1 MAGKYWWKLNLAVGP
16 QIAFGSSLRDCHT
29 YNNICKYEI
38 LADFT
43 SAVAM
48 VDRQTTKFNS
58 PPNFLAIRYPICCA
72 PDLQFTY
79 YYTLCGNVLCMISNI
94 TQTSKAYM
102 TSYIY
107 RVA

>member
-1 MAGKYWWKLNLAVGP
+1 MAREYWNLAAGP
-16 QIAFGSSLRDCHT
+16 QIAIGGSLRDHHT
-29 YNNICKYEI
+29 YNNTGICKYEI

-43 SAVAM
+43 LAVAM
-48 VDRQTTKFNS
+48 VDHQTTKFNS
-58 PPNFLAIRYPICCA
+58 PPNFLAIQYPICCA
-72 PDLQFTY
+72 PDLQFAE
-79 YYTLCGNVLCMISNI
+79 YYTLHGNVLCMISNI